1 VSTEPSTGA
10 ALDALWAV
18 QQVDGR
24 LLDARARL
32 AALDDGTALRARV
45 EAARGAAA
53 EAAAALHQ
61 AQAAQ
66 RDQELQLQTVEAKQK
81 KAHADLYGG
90 RVSNP
95 KELASLEEEL
105 EVFAKNRDHLED
117 QILSLFDQVE
127 ALKRRDLDARA
138 DLTALDA
145 ELEAHLA
152 QYQEA
157 HERITAEVAQL
168 ERDRAERA
176 VAVEPRLL
184 RKYEGIAAQEGGIGM
199 VAVLGAFCGG
209 CGNEVP
215 ARFVSRIREGQV
227 VTCERCHR
235 ILYLDGAA

>member
-10 ALDALWAV
+10 GLDVLWAV

-32 AALDDGTALRARV
+32 AALDDGSALRTEA
-45 EAARGAAA
+45 EAARASAA

-61 AQAAQ
+61 AQATQ
-66 RDQELQLQTVEAKQK
+66 RDNELQLQTVEAKQK
-81 KAHADLYGG
+81 KAQADLYGG

-95 KELASLEEEL
+95 KELASLEDEL
-105 EVFAKNRDHLED
+105 VVFAKNRDHLED
-117 QILSLFDQVE
+117 RILSLFDEVE
-127 ALKRRDLDARA
+127 SLKQRDADARS
-138 DLTALDA
+138 ALAGLEA

-152 QYQEA
+152 QYRAA
-157 HERITAEVAQL
+157 HDRITAEVAQL
-168 ERDRAERA
+168 ERERAERA
-176 VAVEPRLL
+176 LAVEPRLL
-184 RKYEGIAAQEGGIGM
+184 RKYDGIAAQESGIGM

-235 ILYLDGAA
+235 ILYLDGDA

>member
-1 VSTEPSTGA
+1 VSIEPSIGA
-10 ALDALWAV
+10 ALDGLWAV
-18 QQVDGR
+18 QQVDAR

-32 AALDDGTALRARV
+32 AALDDGSALRAQV
-45 EAARGAAA
+45 DAARAAA
-53 EAAAALHQ
+53 ADVGAALHQ

-66 RDQELQLQTVEAKQK
+66 RDHELQLQTIEGKQK
-81 KAHADLYGG
+81 KAHGALYGG

-105 EVFAKNRDHLED
+105 VVFAKTRDHLED
-117 QILSLFDQVE
+117 QILALFDQVE
-127 ALKRRDLDARA
+127 GLKQRDADARA
-138 DLTALDA
+138 VLAGLDA

-152 QYQEA
+152 QYEA
-157 HERITAEVAQL
+157 ARDRITAEVERL
-168 ERDRAERA
+168 EAERAERA

-199 VAVLGAFCGG
+199 VAMLGVFCGG

-215 ARFVSRIREGQV
+215 AHFVSRIRGGQV

-235 ILYLDGAA
+235 IIYVGGTP

>member
-1 VSTEPSTGA
+1 MSTEPSTGA

-18 QQVDGR
+18 QRVDAR

-32 AALDDGTALRARV
+32 AALDDGSELRAQAD
-45 EAARGAAA
+45 AARAAA
-53 EAAAALHQ
+53 KEVGAALHQ

-66 RDQELQLQTVEAKQK
+66 RDRELQLQTVEAKQK
-81 KAHADLYGG
+81 KAHGDLYGG

-105 EVFAKNRDHLED
+105 AVFAKSRDHLED
-117 QILSLFDQVE
+117 QILALFDQVE
-127 ALKRRDLDARA
+127 ALRQRDADARSSLAGLDADLAARA
-138 DLTALDA
+138 A
-145 ELEAHLA
+145 EFENARD
-152 QYQEA
+152 
-157 HERITAEVAQL
+157 RITAEVERL
-168 ERDRAERA
+168 ERERAERA

-215 ARFVSRIREGQV
+215 ARFVSRVREGQV

-235 ILYLDGAA
+235 ILYLDGAV